1 MRSALPERDGGF
13 RPEAVVWPPPIP
25 AASLPILATAA
36 LAIMVRGFY
45 LAQLQRNPAFLEPIL
60 DAAANVE
67 WARGWLE
74 GTWPGTQPFF
84 RAPGYIWA
92 LAMELTCCGD
102 DPVRVASLQILLGAV
117 TPVLTAVL
125 AARLFGNRAAW
136 IAGMG
141 AALNPILV
149 FHDGQLLD
157 SFLQLPLFLLFAI
170 FAWEALRRAR
180 VWPAVAAGCLGG
192 AVGIVRPPL
201 LLAVVLL
208 PVMWALRKEWKRA
221 ILSAAAALFLPLVVT
236 GMNAAKGDAVFIA
249 SQGGL
254 NLYLGNHRAA
264 DGMSATFPDA
274 PSALGYAMVDASARL
289 ASQREGRELRA
300 SEVSK
305 HYFRRTMDEIGA
317 APSSWLRL
325 MVKKLVLFW
334 TAREIPNNH
343 DPALFAESIPFVRW
357 APAWGFWA
365 PWGIA
370 SAFLLRRLRAA
381 RFLAALIAAIWISS
395 ALFFVADRFR
405 LPAAPL
411 LIVLAA
417 AGIVEAM
424 QRWKAKERRTPVLF
438 AASGL
443 FLTVLLRANPYHVPQ
458 DTWIVSYVQMA
469 EAERNRGENVRALGW
484 IERALAKEPG
494 LYAARR
500 GQIELLRKVGKT
512 AEAKQIALGLV
523 RDVPED
529 ASLRVELGVILDVSG
544 DSVGAIRE
552 FDEALRL
559 DPSLDVARV
568 YRAVARARSGDTGNA
583 RTELEAFLRERPTSA
598 QAPLARTA
606 LQSLK

>member
-1 MRSALPERDGGF
+1 MRSAAPNRDAGL
-13 RPEAVVWPPPIP
+13 RPEVVTWPPPVP
-25 AASLPILATAA
+25 AAWFSILATAA
-36 LAIMVRGFY
+36 AAILVRGFY
-45 LAQLQRNPAFLEPIL
+45 LSQLQSNPAFLEPIL
-60 DAAANVE
+60 DAAANVA

-74 GTWPGTQPFF
+74 GTWPGTAPFF

-92 LAMELTCCGD
+92 LAMELKCCGD
-102 DPVRVASLQILLGAV
+102 DPVRVASSQILLGAV
-117 TPVLTAVL
+117 TPVLTAAL
-125 AARLFGNRAAW
+125 AGRLFGNRAAW
-136 IAGMG
+136 IAGLG
-141 AALNPILV
+141 AAFNPILA
-149 FHDGQLLD
+149 FQDGQLLD
-157 SFLQLPLFLLFAI
+157 SFLQLPLFLTFAI
-170 FAWEALRRAR
+170 FGWGALRSTR
-180 VWPAVAAGCLGG
+180 VWTAVVAGFLGG

-208 PVMWALRKEWKRA
+208 PVVWALRKEWKQA
-221 ILSAAAALFLPLVVT
+221 AFAAAAALFLPLVVT
-236 GMNAAKGDAVFIA
+236 AMNAAKGDAVFIA

-254 NLYLGNHRAA
+254 NFYLGNHRAA

-274 PSALGYAMVDASARL
+274 PSALGYAMVDAAARL
-289 ASQREGRELRA
+289 ASQQEGRDLRA

-305 HYFRRTMDEIGA
+305 HYFRRAMDEIGA
-317 APSSWLRL
+317 APSSWVRL
-325 MVKKLVLFW
+325 MIKKLVLFW

-357 APAWGFWA
+357 APGWGLWA

-370 SAFLLRRLRAA
+370 GAFLLRRNGAA
-381 RFLAALIAAIWISS
+381 RFLAALIGAIWISS

-411 LIVLAA
+411 LIVLAG
-417 AGIVEAM
+417 AGAVEAW
-424 QRWKAKERRTPVLF
+424 QLWKAHERRAPILF
-438 AASGL
+438 CASAIL
-443 FLTVLLRANPYHVPQ
+443 LTLLMRANPYHVPR

-512 AEAKQIALGLV
+512 AEAREIALALV
-523 RDVPED
+523 RDVPQD

-544 DSVGAIRE
+544 DSAGAIRE

-568 YRAVARARSGDTGNA
+568 YRAVARARGGDPANA
-583 RTELEAFLRERPTSA
+583 RAELEAFLRERPLSVE
-598 QAPLARTA
+598 APLARSA